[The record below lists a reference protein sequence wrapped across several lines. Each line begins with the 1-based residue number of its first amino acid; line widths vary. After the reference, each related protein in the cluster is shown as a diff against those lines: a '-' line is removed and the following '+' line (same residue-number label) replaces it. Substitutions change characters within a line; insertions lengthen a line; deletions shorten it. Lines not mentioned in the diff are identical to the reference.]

1 MSITI
6 FSLATDS
13 PLDEIPAIVLD
24 TLSTLGHK
32 TLKL

>member
-6 FSLATDS
+6 LPLAADS
-13 PLDEIPAIVLD
+13 PLHEIPTVLLD

-32 TLKL
+32 TLEF